1 MSSLLQS
8 GLVSSLLDL
17 VLPRECGGCE
27 AVGTLWCTRCD
38 TEVHGQ
44 PVALRPRVDPGV
56 PCWALGTY
64 SGPRRG
70 AVLALKE
77 RGRRD
82 LVAPLGCAIAG
93 ALTRLRYLGH
103 IDPPELGHLVLIP
116 APTRARAARSRGGD
130 PVGRFTAAA
139 ALRLAPEF
147 VSVSLVLRMRSGVRD
162 SVGLGAA
169 ERAANVAGR
178 IEFVR
183 SAVSRPAEDACGGKL
198 PRDRTVVLVDDV
210 LTTGATANE
219 SVCVL
224 KESGIEVS
232 CVLVVAAV

>member
-1 MSSLLQS
+1 M
-8 GLVSSLLDL
+8 
-17 VLPRECGGCE
+17 
-27 AVGTLWCTRCD
+27 
-38 TEVHGQ
+38 
-44 PVALRPRVDPGV
+44 ALRPRVDPGV

-82 LVAPLGCAIAG
+82 LVAPLGCAVAG
-93 ALTRLRYLGH
+93 ALTRLRDLGH
-103 IDPPELGHLVLIP
+103 IDPPELGRLILIP

-130 PVGRFTAAA
+130 PVERFASAAA
-139 ALRLAPEF
+139 SILAPEF
-147 VSVSLVLRMRSGVRD
+147 VSVSPVLRMRRGVRD

-178 IEFVR
+178 IELVGPVSSRFANDPR
-183 SAVSRPAEDACGGKL
+183 SEHL
-198 PRDRTVVLVDDV
+198 PRDRTVVVVDDV

-224 KESGIEVS
+224 RDFGVEVS